1 MDPRGVCLW
10 AEGQRSDEALRKLRE
25 SELAFPTL
33 PDALEMLGMDA
44 EQTDE
49 AAGAVESY
57 RKRQEG
63 ATVRGD
69 VV

>member
-1 MDPRGVCLW
+1 VDG
-10 AEGQRSDEALRKLRE
+10 ERSDEALRKLRE

-33 PDALEMLGMDA
+33 PDALEMLGMDESNSQAAA
-44 EQTDE
+44 E
-49 AAGAVESY
+49 AVESY
-57 RKRQEG
+57 RKRQDG